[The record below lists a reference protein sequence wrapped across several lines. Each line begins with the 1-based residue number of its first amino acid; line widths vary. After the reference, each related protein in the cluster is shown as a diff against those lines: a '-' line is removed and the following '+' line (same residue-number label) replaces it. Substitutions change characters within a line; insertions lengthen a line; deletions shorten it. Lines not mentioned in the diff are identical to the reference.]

1 MSREPDW
8 KAEIRDALR
17 KEPWSLTGAQRL
29 VKIVRMRTMM
39 NTPERARAVGYVT
52 QELYLF
58 GKTPY
63 QIERA
68 LGLPPLSLLRG
79 CRVFRLERLPMRSEY
94 TDELTADKPGGL
106 AFDPGD
112 ALEAKAKYREDETM
126 AEVPYYPPGAS
137 WIPQWDVTV
146 SIPLIHIIDLAPN
159 FGYPRPSD
167 RR

>member
-29 VKIVRMRTMM
+29 VKVVRMRTMM

-68 LGLPPLSLLRG
+68 AWLASAQSAPWLPGFPSRTIADAE
-79 CRVFRLERLPMRSEY
+79 RVY
-94 TDELTADKPGGL
+94 G
-106 AFDPGD
+106 
-112 ALEAKAKYREDETM
+112 
-126 AEVPYYPPGAS
+126 
-137 WIPQWDVTV
+137 
-146 SIPLIHIIDLAPN
+146 
-159 FGYPRPSD
+159 
-167 RR
+167 

>member
-17 KEPWSLTGAQRL
+17 KEPWSITGAQRL
-29 VKIVRMRTMM
+29 VKVVRMGTVM
-39 NTPERARAVGYVT
+39 NTPEHVRAVGYVT

-68 LGLPPLSLLRG
+68 LGLPPRSLLRG
-79 CRVFRLERLPMRSEY
+79 CRIFHLERLPMRSEY

-112 ALEAKAKYREDETM
+112 ALEKKARYEERANM
-126 AEVPYYPPGAS
+126 LEVPYYPPGDP

-146 SIPLIHIIDLAPN
+146 SIPLRLILDLPPN
-159 FGYPRPSD
+159 FSYPRPSA
-167 RR
+167 RS